1 LRDLNIVPL
10 SISYEFDPCDYLKA
24 EEMQQKRDNPTFK
37 KSRQDDLDNMKTGIF
52 GYKGRVSYRCGTPAN
67 SWIDELS
74 SLPRKDFFAAFAAR
88 MDHEIHSN
96 YEPMAVYFA
105 ALDMVTG
112 TQQHT
117 DRYTAADKQRFEK
130 YIEGQLKK
138 VTIPHPDMDFLRHQ
152 MLLMYANPAK
162 NLLNAIQQK

>member
-1 LRDLNIVPL
+1 
-10 SISYEFDPCDYLKA
+10 
-24 EEMQQKRDNPTFK
+24 
-37 KSRQDDLDNMKTGIF
+37 
-52 GYKGRVSYRCGTPAN
+52 
-67 SWIDELS
+67 
-74 SLPRKDFFAAFAAR
+74 
-88 MDHEIHSN
+88 
-96 YEPMAVYFA
+96 MAVYFA